1 MQSRITDEC
10 DLVLTW
16 TWAERMELLGQI
28 ENIKQQMEINFAKYF
43 TNDKGPELAG
53 LERKEKS

>member
-10 DLVLTW
+10 DLILTW

-28 ENIKQQMEINFAKYF
+28 ENIKQQMEQSFSKYF
-43 TNDKGPELAG
+43 TN
-53 LERKEKS
+53 

>member
-1 MQSRITDEC
+1 MQTHELDQG

-28 ENIKQQMEINFAKYF
+28 ENIKQQMEQSFSKYF
-43 TNDKGPELAG
+43 TNDKSR
-53 LERKEKS
+53 LEADSDGRKE